1 MNLRENIYLQY
12 ILSLLSKVSWLF
24 SKDQDGKL
32 NLKEY
37 MANVFGETENAADWE
52 LGKIQ
57 FQQFRDKNKDGAI
70 DKHELKVTV

>member
-1 MNLRENIYLQY
+1 
-12 ILSLLSKVSWLF
+12 
-24 SKDQDGKL
+24 
-32 NLKEY
+32 

-70 DKHELKVTV
+70 DKHELKVTI